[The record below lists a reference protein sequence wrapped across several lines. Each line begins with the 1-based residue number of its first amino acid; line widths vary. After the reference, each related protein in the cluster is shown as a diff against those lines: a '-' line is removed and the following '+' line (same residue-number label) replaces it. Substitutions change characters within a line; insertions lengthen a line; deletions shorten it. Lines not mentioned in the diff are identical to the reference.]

1 MRGARPLAP
10 LQVPWASRNYDLEFA
25 ARQQV
30 TIGNANLGASSR
42 EVRVRV
48 LSSLSSTAKA
58 AASAGCSLTSR
69 VARRIGLQEVG
80 RLHLMFVTGLGTQ
93 QAAGA
98 EWGADCCRRVT
109 ASGRAVRLTR
119 GHWTISLAFKSLSE
133 SAHAPLRWR
142 SRCTSVQLCYSSDSS
157 ACPPGDP
164 ALQRLR
170 DVRHHGDGSPL
181 RALFHLR
188 MRNLDLTP
196 DDLGAF
202 DGN

>member
-1 MRGARPLAP
+1 M
-10 LQVPWASRNYDLEFA
+10 
-25 ARQQV
+25 
-30 TIGNANLGASSR
+30 
-42 EVRVRV
+42 RV
-48 LSSLSSTAKA
+48 LSSLNSTAKV

-80 RLHLMFVTGLGTQ
+80 RLHLVFVTGLGTQ
-93 QAAGA
+93 QAAAKSGGLTVVDMSLYLG
-98 EWGADCCRRVT
+98 ELCGSHEVT
-109 ASGRAVRLTR
+109 GPFL
-119 GHWTISLAFKSLSE
+119 WAFKSLSE

-142 SRCTSVQLCYSSDSS
+142 SRCTSVQLCCSSNSS

-170 DVRHHGDGSPL
+170 DVRNHGDGSPL

-196 DDLGAF
+196 DLTPDDPGASV
-202 DGN
+202 GK